1 MNSSVRPGP
10 PDEAADTRLA
20 QAMQAF
26 QAGDLKQAL
35 EQCLRIID
43 NDPHRPPALHL
54 LSTIYLQSGHLNDAH
69 QCSQSAVSNAPS
81 NAIYL
86 NGLGLTLHALGRLE
100 DAEAT
105 FEKAITLQSDLP
117 DLLNNKAAVQI
128 DRDHL
133 TQALETLR
141 DALRLEPSHSNALVN
156 KALVLQK
163 MGRTIEGME
172 YLDQAFEQQPQ
183 SIEIA
188 HNRLMMLNYSSAHS
202 AADVLEHTTLYWR
215 LKDRLSP
222 PIKPFVHSH
231 QFKKKSK
238 KPLRIGYV
246 SADLFDHP
254 VGRILLPI
262 LKAHN
267 KQDFSLFLYAN
278 NVAEDHVS
286 KEMKSNDCTWHEI
299 YNKSD
304 DDVATQIK
312 KDGIDVLIDLSGHTD
327 GNRLGV
333 FRHKPAPIQMTWLG
347 HVSTTGL
354 SEIDYIIADRFVLP
368 EGDERFY
375 TESALRLPNAHLC
388 FSPPG
393 ETPAPQHASAGSDS
407 FITFGCFSNIKKLNE
422 RVISTWSRILERV
435 PESKLLIKNASL
447 SNDAIA
453 QSVRQQ
459 FSDSGTPRDQVIVLG
474 KTNYNDHINTFG
486 HVDIALDTFP
496 YGGMTTTLE
505 TLWMG
510 VPVIALAGQSWAGR
524 VSASIL
530 TLMGTPELITRSEEE
545 YIAKAVTFAQD
556 QEGLAAIR
564 RNTRVLLESS
574 PLCDI
579 SRFTKSLECL
589 YQNAW
594 QAHCQ
599 A

>member
-10 PDEAADTRLA
+10 PDGAADTRLA

-26 QAGDLKQAL
+26 QAGDLKQAR

-43 NDPHRPPALHL
+43 NDLHRSPALHL
-54 LSTIYLQSGHLNDAH
+54 LSAIYLQSGHLNDAH
-69 QCSQSAVSNAPS
+69 QCSQSAVLNAPS

-133 TQALETLR
+133 TQALATLR

-156 KALVLQK
+156 KASVLQK
-163 MGRTIEGME
+163 LGRTIEGMK
-172 YLDQAFEQQPQ
+172 YLDQASEQQPQ

-202 AADVLEHTTLYWR
+202 AADVLEHTTSYWR

-222 PIKPFVHSH
+222 PIEPFIHGH
-231 QFKKKSK
+231 QFEQKSK

-278 NVAEDHVS
+278 NVAEDHIS
-286 KEMKSNDCTWHEI
+286 KEMQSNDCTWREI

-304 DDVATQIK
+304 DDVAAQIK

-327 GNRLGV
+327 GNRLNV

-347 HVSTTGL
+347 YVATTGL

-368 EGDERFY
+368 EGDEHFY
-375 TESALRLPNAHLC
+375 TESPLRLPNAHLC

-393 ETPAPQHASAGSDS
+393 ETPAPQHAPAGSGS
-407 FITFGCFSNIKKLNE
+407 FITFGCFSNITKLNE

-459 FSDSGTPRDQVIVLG
+459 FTDSGTPRDQVIVLG
-474 KTNYNDHINTFG
+474 KTNYNDHINTFSR
-486 HVDIALDTFP
+486 VDIALDPFP

-510 VPVIALAGQSWAGR
+510 VPIIALAGQSWAGR

-530 TLMGTPELITRSEEE
+530 TVMGIPELITRSEEE
-545 YIAKAVTFAQD
+545 YIAKAVKFAQD

-579 SRFTKSLECL
+579 SRFTKSLERL
-589 YQNAW
+589 YHNAW

>member
-1 MNSSVRPGP
+1 
-10 PDEAADTRLA
+10 
-20 QAMQAF
+20 
-26 QAGDLKQAL
+26 
-35 EQCLRIID
+35 
-43 NDPHRPPALHL
+43 
-54 LSTIYLQSGHLNDAH
+54 
-69 QCSQSAVSNAPS
+69 
-81 NAIYL
+81 
-86 NGLGLTLHALGRLE
+86 
-100 DAEAT
+100 
-105 FEKAITLQSDLP
+105 
-117 DLLNNKAAVQI
+117 
-128 DRDHL
+128 
-133 TQALETLR
+133 
-141 DALRLEPSHSNALVN
+141 
-156 KALVLQK
+156 
-163 MGRTIEGME
+163 
-172 YLDQAFEQQPQ
+172 
-183 SIEIA
+183 
-188 HNRLMMLNYSSAHS
+188 
-202 AADVLEHTTLYWR
+202 
-215 LKDRLSP
+215 
-222 PIKPFVHSH
+222 
-231 QFKKKSK
+231 
-238 KPLRIGYV
+238 
-246 SADLFDHP
+246 
-254 VGRILLPI
+254 
-262 LKAHN
+262 
-267 KQDFSLFLYAN
+267 
-278 NVAEDHVS
+278 
-286 KEMKSNDCTWHEI
+286 MKSNDCTWHEI

-347 HVSTTGL
+347 HVATTGL

-530 TLMGTPELITRSEEE
+530 TLMGTPELNHQIRGGIHCESGNICPGSRRACGNSKEYKSATRIFTLVRHQPI
-545 YIAKAVTFAQD
+545 YKI
-556 QEGLAAIR
+556 L
-564 RNTRVLLESS
+564 RVSVPKCVAS
-574 PLCDI
+574 PLPSLAQGGYSSVYKIADAVQWRGSMPLVTMAYLMKMNFN
-579 SRFTKSLECL
+579 SR
-589 YQNAW
+589 
-594 QAHCQ
+594 
-599 A
+599 